1 MNKEQREQKQ
11 KKDTNMSLLVKLS
24 LASFVS
30 ILVASGIFS
39 GAYYLLDYLKV
50 EIDDSWWTIIVAG
63 IASIIVGIVLSLLVN
78 LYFFNPIKDLLDV
91 TNRVA
96 HGDFS
101 VQLKEQKK
109 KNGEL
114 KTSEMAMLTH
124 HFNVMVNELDKNKT
138 LKSDFVTNI
147 SHEFKTPLANIKGHA
162 ELIKNCT
169 EKGQIDEYCDDI
181 IDAVSNLTTLTSN
194 ILRLSKLENHA
205 ILQPNE
211 FRLDEQIRQAIIM
224 LEAKWSEKNINLNID
239 LDEVNIFYDEAL
251 FGQVWQN
258 LISNAVKFTDN
269 DGEINIMLKK
279 YDEEAVFTIRDNGIG
294 MSQEVQNHI
303 FDKFYQGDTSRAKEG
318 NGLGLALVKKIL
330 DNSSCSI
337 EVESQEGV
345 GTAFTVHIPI

>member
-1 MNKEQREQKQ
+1 MSKQ
-11 KKDTNMSLLVKLS
+11 KKKNNTSLLVKLS

-30 ILVASGIFS
+30 ILAASGIFS
-39 GAYYLLDYLKV
+39 GAYYILEHLQV

-63 IASIIVGIVLSLLVN
+63 IASIIVGIVLSIIVN
-78 LYFFNPIKDLLDV
+78 MYFFNPIKDLLDV

-101 VQLKEQKK
+101 VQL
-109 KNGEL
+109 N
-114 KTSEMAMLTH
+114 

-138 LKSDFVTNI
+138 LKSDFVSNV
-147 SHEFKTPLANIKGHA
+147 SHEFKTPLANIKGRA
-162 ELIKNCT
+162 ELIKNC
-169 EKGQIDEYCDDI
+169 EDRAQITEYCDDI

-205 ILQPNE
+205 ILQPND
-211 FRLDEQIRQAIIM
+211 FRLDEQIRQAIIV
-224 LEAKWSEKNINLNID
+224 LENKWTEKNINLNID
-239 LDEVNIFYDEAL
+239 LDEVTIFYDESL

-258 LISNAVKFTDN
+258 LISNAIKFTDN

-279 YDEEAVFTIRDNGIG
+279 YDDEAIFTIRDNGIG
-294 MSQEVQNHI
+294 MSDEVKSHI
-303 FDKFYQGDTSRAKEG
+303 FEKFYQGDLSRAREG

-330 DNSSCSI
+330 DNSLCRI
-337 EVESQEGV
+337 DVESKEGV